1 MDEIRAG
8 EIVDLLR
15 GRMGLVIGPSI
26 TKQPNSLDEVNV
38 KIAEQA
44 QIKPQETYI
53 ATSDAL
59 LEKGISESQLK
70 ASIRD
75 AVDHQKMSS
84 VLSHLA
90 KLRWATVISASLDS
104 HFDDS
109 FRAESDRRGIA
120 QTITEINDLL
130 ISP

>member
-44 QIKPQETYI
+44 QIKPR
-53 ATSDAL
+53 
-59 LEKGISESQLK
+59 ESSRLFC
-70 ASIRD
+70 A
-75 AVDHQKMSS
+75 H
-84 VLSHLA
+84 
-90 KLRWATVISASLDS
+90 
-104 HFDDS
+104 
-109 FRAESDRRGIA
+109 AEA
-120 QTITEINDLL
+120 A
-130 ISP
+130 